1 MEQILPI
8 VAAGLV
14 AGLVHVYM
22 GADHLAA
29 LLPISIGRKAQAAWL
44 GVRWGIGHSLG
55 VLVVAV
61 LLLVTRASID
71 LLLVGVWGERLVG
84 VMLIAFAVL
93 GFRAA
98 YRNRF
103 HLHEHSHDGS
113 THAHLHVH
121 DASDA
126 HAQTHSQP
134 AVTHLHRHAAFGAGT
149 LHGVGGM
156 AHVMGVLPSLALPAL
171 TGSIAYL
178 GAFAAGSIAAMAIY
192 AAAIGVLTARFGGLS
207 AWLPRAMMVVASSAC
222 LLVGVGWIVAPLMG
236 YELP

>member
-55 VLVVAV
+55 VLVVAG

-84 VMLIAFAVL
+84 VMLIVFAVL

-98 YRNRF
+98 FRNRF

-121 DASDA
+121 GAADA
-126 HAQTHSQP
+126 HVHGQP
-134 AVTHLHRHAAFGAGT
+134 RLASHIHRHAAFGAGT

-156 AHVMGVLPSLALPAL
+156 AHVMGVLPSLALPTL
-171 TGSIAYL
+171 TGSVVYL
-178 GAFAAGSIAAMAIY
+178 GAFAAGSIAAMAVF
-192 AAAIGVLTARFGGLS
+192 AAAIGALTARFGRLS
-207 AWLPRAMMVVASSAC
+207 ASLPRAMMFVASAAC
-222 LLVGVGWIVAPLMG
+222 LLVGIGWIVAPLMG